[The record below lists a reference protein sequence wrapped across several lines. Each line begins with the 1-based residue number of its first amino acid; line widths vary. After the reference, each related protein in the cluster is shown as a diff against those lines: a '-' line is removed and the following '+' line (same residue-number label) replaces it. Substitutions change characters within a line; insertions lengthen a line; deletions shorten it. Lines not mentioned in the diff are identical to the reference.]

1 MGPTDK
7 ASKIPEK
14 SQAPQSSQSRPS
26 SHARARRDS
35 AVDSGDGE
43 PPSARPSMRTA
54 SSESK
59 DGTKTYRSTTRHG
72 EASRAPFVHPLKQ
85 PHCWK
90 TLFLIHRASFHLIF
104 QKSLVMAPNYIYYST
119 AQSLSPCL
127 SLFKS
132 SFEHL
137 AS

>member
-104 QKSLVMAPNYIYYST
+104 QKASLWHRTTSITPQLNRYRLV
-119 AQSLSPCL
+119 CR
-127 SLFKS
+127 S
-132 SFEHL
+132 SNL
-137 AS
+137 RSSI